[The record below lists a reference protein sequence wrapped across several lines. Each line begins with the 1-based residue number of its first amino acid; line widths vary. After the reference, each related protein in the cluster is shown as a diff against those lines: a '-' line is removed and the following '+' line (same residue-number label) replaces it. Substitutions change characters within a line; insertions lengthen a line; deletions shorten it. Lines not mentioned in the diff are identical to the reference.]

1 MILTHS
7 FLRCNFIMDKNG
19 EPKPLSKQEI
29 NVIIKTVVEKMA
41 NEGLRTICI
50 SSRNFVKSDPKCNE
64 QLFTDEPDWEDE
76 ESIVTDMTCLAI
88 VGIEDPVRD
97 EVRTSHSLCSIV

>member
-1 MILTHS
+1 
-7 FLRCNFIMDKNG
+7 MDKNG

-29 NVIIKTVVEKMA
+29 NVIIKTVVERMA

-64 QLFTDEPDWEDE
+64 QLYTDEPDWENE
-76 ESIVTDMTCLAI
+76 ESIVKDMTCLAI

-97 EVRTSHSLCSIV
+97 EVCTFIIFCEYIH